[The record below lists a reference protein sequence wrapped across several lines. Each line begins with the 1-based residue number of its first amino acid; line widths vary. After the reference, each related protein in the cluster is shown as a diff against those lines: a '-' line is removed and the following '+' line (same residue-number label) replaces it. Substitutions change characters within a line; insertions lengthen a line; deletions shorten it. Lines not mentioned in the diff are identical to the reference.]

1 MPQTIETKNADN
13 DTLILVDEMLKNGD
27 NEKAESCLNEM
38 LTKSPNNSSL
48 LNALGTVHVAKGDLA
63 RAADA
68 FKKAITIKPD
78 FCDAYY
84 NLGLVNNR
92 QSHQSEAIENF
103 LQVVRLN
110 PHDSVAQNDLGALYY
125 AQGKSLLAKGHFIRA
140 LEASPLYKNAL
151 MNLFELCWNEGAYDE
166 ALIWMERFLKVAK
179 LDQNG
184 SPEMSMPKLE
194 NKAAP
199 TKSHVDLSHIPSHSI
214 ADKTRNIRQARS
226 AANDIFMKHV
236 PAILRGMKTGM
247 HIAIVGD
254 FNIAGQLSLLMRMIN
269 QHTIHKARM
278 IILQGDYLS
287 YDKDI
292 ILSEGHREDYEEAL
306 NIIRNADFYHVGRFP
321 INFGEIDWSKILRP
335 DNSVIQY
342 YGSEIRWN
350 AEPIYKWHSA
360 NKIIGVSCWDYTM
373 LENAPLFYHIN
384 IMCDLSRIKPCQP
397 PEDIIRICHPPTNR
411 SFKRTDLFLAAV
423 QDLQKKY
430 PVEVELIEGKSNE
443 ECLDI
448 KSRCHITFDQI
459 SVGIYGLSAIE
470 SMAAGHAVLCGIS
483 NFASSYHP
491 DNPIVYVHE
500 NNLIEKIEYL
510 LTHREEITRIGEA
523 GKAWARTHHNPLKIV
538 QQFTWIYDLVVNGHR
553 LAENRDSFMI
563 Q

>member
-1 MPQTIETKNADN
+1 MPQTIETKTVEN
-13 DTLILVDEMLKNGD
+13 DALILVDEVLKNGD
-27 NEKAESCLNEM
+27 YEKAEIYLND
-38 LTKSPNNSSL
+38 LLSKSPNSSLL
-48 LNALGTVHVAKGDLA
+48 LNALGTVYAAKGDLA
-63 RAADA
+63 RAVEA
-68 FKKAITIKPD
+68 FKKAIAIKPD

-84 NLGLVNNR
+84 NLGLANNR
-92 QSHQSEAIENF
+92 QSRQSEAIENF

-166 ALIWMERFLKVAK
+166 ALIWMERFLKAAK
-179 LDQNG
+179 LDQNS
-184 SPEMSMPKLE
+184 SPEISMPKLE

-199 TKSHVDLSHIPSHSI
+199 SRSLADPSHVPSPSAANNRI
-214 ADKTRNIRQARS
+214 NIRPARP
-226 AANDIFMKHV
+226 AANDIFMKQV
-236 PAILRGMKTGM
+236 PAELRGRKTGM
-247 HIAIVGD
+247 NIAVVAD

-278 IILQGDYLS
+278 VILQGDYLS
-287 YDKDI
+287 YDKDVM
-292 ILSEGHREDYEEAL
+292 LSEGRREDYQEAL
-306 NIIRNADFYHVGRFP
+306 NIIHNADFYHIGRFP
-321 INFGEIDWSKILRP
+321 VNSGEIDWSKIIKP
-335 DNSVIQY
+335 NNSVIQY

-350 AEPIYKWHSA
+350 AEPIYKWHAA

-384 IMCDLSRIKPCQP
+384 IMCDLARIKPCQP

-411 SFKRTDLFLAAV
+411 SFKRTDLFLAAMEE
-423 QDLQKKY
+423 LKKKY

-448 KSRCHITFDQI
+448 KSRCHITYDQI

-470 SMAAGHAVLCGIS
+470 SMGAGHAVLCGIS

-491 DNPIVYVHE
+491 ENPIVYVHE
-500 NNLIEKIEYL
+500 NNLVEKIEHL
-510 LTHREEITRIGEA
+510 LTHKDEITRIGEA
-523 GKAWARTHHNPLKIV
+523 GKAWAHTHHNPLKIV

-553 LAENRDSFMI
+553 LAENRDAFMI
-563 Q
+563 